1 FTPKTLEQLKPSQDR
16 RPALFVNGLPR
27 SGTTLVDQI
36 LVSHSAVADGGEV
49 NLLRASLIPTGDSSM
64 AGALRYQQRMAG
76 SADPWGALAASYF
89 RMLEMRFRT
98 RALVVDKT
106 LGHSHFMGL
115 LAHMLPGARVVWM
128 RRDPEDTAL
137 SCFRTF
143 FSSGLPWSWSLEDIA
158 RFFRIEDKLHAHWSA
173 LFPEQIL
180 TVDYQAL

>member
-1 FTPKTLEQLKPSQDR
+1 DCGDHDRAFALYSEGAALRRADEKWDYQALDRFADALIRDFTPKTLEQLKPSQDR
-16 RPALFVNGLPR
+16 RPALCVNGLPR

-115 LAHMLPGARVVWM
+115 LVHTLPGARVVWM

-137 SCFRTF
+137 SCFRT
-143 FSSGLPWSWSLEDIA
+143 
-158 RFFRIEDKLHAHWSA
+158 
-173 LFPEQIL
+173 
-180 TVDYQAL
+180 